1 MKMAQELRQDLIQ
14 DNISF
19 QDGTFA
25 YALYDPPTKLWNRHN
40 EIWVAADDSASST
53 TLGFASTSAIK
64 TVQSAQEAAQ
74 TFIHSAV
81 HIFQH

>member
-1 MKMAQELRQDLIQ
+1 MKMAQALRQDLIQ
-14 DNISF
+14 DKIYF

-53 TLGFASTSAIK
+53 TLGFATAVKTLQSTS
-64 TVQSAQEAAQ
+64 EATQ
-74 TFIHSAV
+74 RLIHSAA
-81 HIFQH
+81 HALQY